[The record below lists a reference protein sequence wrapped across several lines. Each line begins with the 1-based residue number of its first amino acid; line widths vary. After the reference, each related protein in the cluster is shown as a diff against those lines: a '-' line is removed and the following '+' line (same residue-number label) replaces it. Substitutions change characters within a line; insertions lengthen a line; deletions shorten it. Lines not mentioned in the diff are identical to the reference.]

1 MRPALHRVRSN
12 NQTFAQPLPLRASSL
27 LPLCRRPG
35 HYHKSR
41 TGPGAISGGE
51 QRPKSAGLRFELLCT
66 PNARGGF
73 SPKIHLRTN
82 AKGDP
87 LIFDVTS
94 GEAHEVKGYDALMRL
109 HEADPSKLLG
119 DKGYDSDDIRRDL
132 IDRGIEPI
140 IPPTNDATSSS
151 DARITSIAGPNPRNG
166 TSLEYPTFYRTAQI
180 DGLSIQRGRPKRRAD
195 ASPAARNSLFIG
207 MFEPLFARI
216 ADRYHLVAPD
226 YPGFGHSDGPDP
238 NKFTYTFDH
247 YAEIM
252 NHFTEALGIQKCTMG
267 RI

>member
-1 MRPALHRVRSN
+1 MVRRDARRLGFQVEFWKTPAEASTSRALRRRAPDFRRSVRPALHRVRSN

-87 LIFDVTS
+87 LIFHVTS

-119 DKGYDSDDIRRDL
+119 DK
-132 IDRGIEPI
+132 P
-140 IPPTNDATSSS
+140 
-151 DARITSIAGPNPRNG
+151 
-166 TSLEYPTFYRTAQI
+166 
-180 DGLSIQRGRPKRRAD
+180 
-195 ASPAARNSLFIG
+195 
-207 MFEPLFARI
+207 
-216 ADRYHLVAPD
+216 
-226 YPGFGHSDGPDP
+226 
-238 NKFTYTFDH
+238 
-247 YAEIM
+247 
-252 NHFTEALGIQKCTMG
+252 
-267 RI
+267 